1 MNQHEFDILLEKYL
15 AGECNAEEA
24 NSVHNWYRKQD
35 GNPTVLNDQEKI
47 VIEKRLWTSIVNQSN
62 PPRRVFHFPFWQKIS
77 IAAAVL
83 LMLGIIFIFNKE
95 KIEKTASVPQKSI
108 LNEGIIVQNTTPNT
122 REIKLEDGSTVKLAS
137 KSSISYPE
145 HFGDKNR
152 NVYLKGEAFFDVKKD
167 PNKPFI
173 VHAGNITTQVLGTS
187 FSIKSYEEGKTIEV
201 SVKTGRVSVFEND
214 ENNTKNRK
222 GIILTP
228 NQKVIFDKRTK
239 EIIPTIVAK
248 PLPLISLEKLE
259 TFIFDEIPVEEVFS
273 KLRKVYGL
281 EIVVESQTINHCTFT
296 GDLNDLPLSTQ
307 LDLICKS
314 INATHEQRGTSIFI
328 NGDGCH

>member
-1 MNQHEFDILLEKYL
+1 MNQHEFDILLVKYL
-15 AGECNAEEA
+15 AGDCNAEEE
-24 NSVHNWYRKQD
+24 SLVHDWYEKQ
-35 GNPTVLNDQEKI
+35 GENHVVLNDQEKNS
-47 VIEKRLWTSIVNQSN
+47 IEKRMWTVIKTHSN
-62 PPRRVFHFPFWQKIS
+62 TSHRLFQFTLWQKLSFAAS
-77 IAAAVL
+77 IL
-83 LMLGIIFIFNKE
+83 LVMGILFIYSKDKQE
-95 KIEKTASVPQKSI
+95 IIASIPQKNI

-122 REIKLEDGSTVKLAS
+122 RKIKLEDGSIVKLAS
-137 KSSISYPE
+137 NSSISYPE

-201 SVKTGRVSVFEND
+201 AVKTGRVSVFEND
-214 ENNTKNRK
+214 ELNTTNRK

-228 NQKVIFDKRTK
+228 NQKIIFDKQTK
-239 EIIPTIVAK
+239 EIIPTIVST
-248 PLPLISLEKLE
+248 PIPLIPLEKSE
-259 TFIFDEIPVEEVFS
+259 TFVFDEMPVEDVFI

-281 EIVVESQTINHCTFT
+281 EIIIENQALNHCIFT

-328 NGDGCH
+328 QGDGYR

>member
-15 AGECNAEEA
+15 AGNCNAEEE
-24 NSVHNWYRKQD
+24 NMVHNWYEKQ
-35 GNPTVLNDQEKI
+35 NENNTILNDQEKI
-47 VIEKRLWTSIVNQSN
+47 VIEKRLWTSIINQLN
-62 PPRRVFHFPFWQKIS
+62 PSRRIFHFSLWQKIS
-77 IAAAVL
+77 VAASVL
-83 LMLGIIFIFNKE
+83 FVLGFMFTFNR
-95 KIEKTASVPQKSI
+95 EKTENISSIPLKSI

-137 KSSISYPE
+137 NSSISYPE

-201 SVKTGRVSVFEND
+201 AVKTGRVSVFENN
-214 ENNTKNRK
+214 ELNTKNRK

-228 NQKVIFDKRTK
+228 NQKIIFDKQTK
-239 EIIPTIVAK
+239 EIIPTIVAT
-248 PLPLISLEKLE
+248 PIPLITFEKLE
-259 TFIFDEIPVEEVFS
+259 TFVFEEMPVEDVFT

-281 EIVVESQTINHCTFT
+281 EIVIENQALNHCIFT

-328 NGDGCH
+328 NGDGCR

>member
-15 AGECNAEEA
+15 AGDCDEA
-24 NSVHNWYRKQD
+24 DENLVHKWYEKQ
-35 GNPTVLNDQEKI
+35 NENHIFLNEQEKI
-47 VIEKRLWTSIVNQSN
+47 RVEKRIWASITNKSKPSVKILEGL
-62 PPRRVFHFPFWQKIS
+62 FLQKLS
-77 IAAAVL
+77 IAALVL
-83 LMLGIIFIFNKE
+83 FVTGLLFIFNKE
-95 KIEKTASVPQKSI
+95 KTENGVLKPKNNSF
-108 LNEGIIVQNTTPNT
+108 NEGIIVQNTTPNT
-122 REIKLEDGSTVKLAS
+122 REIKLEDGSTVKLGS
-137 KSSISYPE
+137 NSSISYPE

-152 NVYLKGEAFFDVKKD
+152 SVYLKGEAFFEVKKD

-201 SVKTGRVSVFEND
+201 AVKTGRVSVFEND
-214 ENNTKNRK
+214 EINTKNRK

-228 NQKVIFDKRTK
+228 NQKIIFDKQTK
-239 EIIPTIVAK
+239 EIIPTIVST
-248 PLPLISLEKLE
+248 PIPLIPLEKLE
-259 TFIFDEIPVEEVFS
+259 TFVFEEMPVAEVFA

-281 EIVVESQTINHCTFT
+281 EIVVENQTINRCLFT

-314 INATHEQRGTSIFI
+314 INANHEQRGTSIFI
-328 NGDGCH
+328 SGNGCR

>member
-15 AGECNAEEA
+15 AGECNAEEES
-24 NSVHNWYRKQD
+24 SVHNWYRKQH
-35 GNPTVLNDQEKI
+35 GNHNILNDQEKI
-47 VIEKRLWTSIVNQSN
+47 IIEKRLWTSIINQSN
-62 PPRRVFHFPFWQKIS
+62 PSQRIFQFPFWQKIS
-77 IAAAVL
+77 IAALLVL
-83 LMLGIIFIFNKE
+83 VLGFLFIFNKE
-95 KIEKTASVPQKSI
+95 KTESIASLPQKSI

-122 REIKLEDGSTVKLAS
+122 REIKLEDGSTVKLAHN
-137 KSSISYPE
+137 SSISYPE
-145 HFGDKNR
+145 HFGNKNR
-152 NVYLKGEAFFDVKKD
+152 NVYLKGEAFFEVKKD
-167 PNKPFI
+167 PKKPFI

-201 SVKTGRVSVFEND
+201 AVKTGRVSVFEND
-214 ENNTKNRK
+214 QMNTNNRK

-228 NQKVIFDKRTK
+228 NQKVIFDKQTK

-248 PLPLISLEKLE
+248 PIPLVPLEKSE
-259 TFIFDEIPVEEVFS
+259 TFVFEEIPVEDVFS
-273 KLRKVYGL
+273 KLRKIYGL
-281 EIVVESQTINHCTFT
+281 EIVIESQTINHCTFT

-328 NGDGCH
+328 NGDGCR

>member
-1 MNQHEFDILLEKYL
+1 MNQHDFDILLEKYL
-15 AGECNAEEA
+15 ANECNAEEEKL
-24 NSVHNWYRKQD
+24 VHNWYEKQD
-35 GNPTVLNDQEKI
+35 ENHPVLNDQEKI
-47 VIEKRLWTSIVNQSN
+47 VIEKRMWVSITNQAN
-62 PPRRVFHFPFWQKIS
+62 PTRKIFKLQFWQKLS
-77 IAAAVL
+77 IAASIL
-83 LMLGIIFIFNKE
+83 LVISFLFIFNQ
-95 KIEKTASVPQKSI
+95 EKTEKAVSLPQKSI

-122 REIKLEDGSTVKLAS
+122 REIKLEDGSTVKLS
-137 KSSISYPE
+137 SNSSISYPE

-201 SVKTGRVSVFEND
+201 AVKTGRVSVFEND
-214 ENNTKNRK
+214 YSTTKNRK

-228 NQKVIFDKRTK
+228 NQKIVFDKQTK
-239 EIIPTIVAK
+239 EIIPTIVAT
-248 PLPLISLEKLE
+248 PIPLISLEKLE
-259 TFIFDEIPVEEVFS
+259 TFVFEEMPVEEVFA
-273 KLRKVYGL
+273 KLRKIYGL
-281 EIVVESQTINHCTFT
+281 EIVIENQALNHCIFT

-314 INATHEQRGTSIFI
+314 INASHEQRGTSIFI
-328 NGDGCH
+328 NGDGCR